1 MTVLATYD
9 WSLVWENRVDL
20 LRGLLVALEVAF
32 VALVLSVIGG
42 LLLALVRMSKP
53 PFCWFGSIYV
63 NVFRGIPALVSVIW
77 VYFGWSLLVGIN
89 FTVFQAGVI
98 ALVLL
103 YSAFIAEIYRAALE
117 AIPRGQRE
125 AGLALGMNP
134 VRVFVQVVL
143 PQATKIATPNI
154 GSMFIGMVKDTSVF
168 TVIGLLEV
176 VRVTQNINSITFQPF
191 VLYTAAAALYVIAAF
206 AIDFLFR
213 AIEKTLATP
222 PKGRIAHTI
231 HGRRRRRVERIV
243 QEYSV
248 TVGGA

>member
-1 MTVLATYD
+1 VLATYD
-9 WSLVWENRVDL
+9 WSLIWENRVDL

-42 LLLALVRMSKP
+42 LLLALLRMSKR
-53 PFCWFGSIYV
+53 PFCWFGTIYV

-134 VRVFVQVVL
+134 IRVFVQVVL

-191 VLYTAAAALYVIAAF
+191 VLYTAAAALYVVAAF

-213 AIEKTLATP
+213 AIEKSLATP

-243 QEYSV
+243 EEYGV